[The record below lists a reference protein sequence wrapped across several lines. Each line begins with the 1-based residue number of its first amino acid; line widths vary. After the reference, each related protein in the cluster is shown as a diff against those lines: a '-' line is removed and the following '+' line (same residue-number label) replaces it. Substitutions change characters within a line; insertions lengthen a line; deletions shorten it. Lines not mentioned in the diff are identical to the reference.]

1 MYFSNSFTKQS
12 SMAAKKIIYDQDA
25 RKKLKEGVDALANAV
40 GATMGPLGRNV
51 GLEKS
56 WGAPTITHDGVTVAK
71 EVELK
76 DKFENMGAKLVLEA
90 ATKTNDVAGDG
101 TTSATVLAQ
110 ALVDAGLRNVE
121 AGANP
126 MLIRRGLEQ
135 AVKEVVNELRSM
147 SKEIKT
153 KEQQAQVATNSAQD
167 EEIGNIIAEAIEKV
181 GSDGVITVEEGR
193 SLDLELETKEGM
205 NFDQG
210 YLSPYF
216 VTDPEKMIAE
226 IEDAYILITDKKIS
240 NIQDI
245 VPMLENLVKITQNL
259 VIIAEDVESQA
270 LATLVVNKL
279 RGSLKVLAIKA
290 PGFGDRRKAML
301 EDIAIVTGGTVISED
316 TGRKLDSVS
325 IEDLGRADKV
335 ISTKDETTIVGG
347 KGSKSDIDARVEQI
361 KRAIDE
367 STSDYDR
374 EKLQERLAKLVGGVA
389 IIRVGAAT
397 EAEMKE
403 KKYRVEDAVNATQA
417 AVAEGI
423 VPGGG
428 IAYLKARKVLEKT
441 KLEGDEK
448 VGATILF
455 EALEKPFRKIL
466 SNAGLEPGRYIKE
479 IEENLD
485 KNLGLNVLTGELSDM
500 IEAGVIDPVRVTRTA
515 VENAVSVTISI
526 LTTDALIAEEPEDKP
541 EPPVPAGGGMPG
553 MM

>member
-1 MYFSNSFTKQS
+1 
-12 SMAAKKIIYDQDA
+12 MAAKKVIYDQDA
-25 RKKLKEGVDALANAV
+25 RNKLKQGVDALANAV

-51 GLEKS
+51 GIEKS

-110 ALVDAGLRNVE
+110 ALVDTGLRNVA

-126 MLIRRGLEQ
+126 MFIRRGLES
-135 AVKEVVNELRSM
+135 AVKEVVNELKTM
-147 SKEIKT
+147 AKDIKT

-167 EEIGNIIAEAIEKV
+167 VEIGNIIAEAIEKV
-181 GSDGVITVEEGR
+181 GPDGVITVEEGR

-216 VTDPEKMIAE
+216 VTDPEKMVAE

-259 VIIAEDVESQA
+259 VIIAEDIESQA

-301 EDIAIVTGGTVISED
+301 EDIAIVTGGSVISED

-335 ISTKDETTIVGG
+335 ITTKDDTTIVGG
-347 KGSKSDIDARVEQI
+347 KGSKANIEARVTQI
-361 KRAIDE
+361 KREIDE
-367 STSDYDR
+367 STSDYDK
-374 EKLQERLAKLVGGVA
+374 EKLQERLAKLIGGVA

-441 KLEGDEK
+441 KLESDEK

-455 EALEKPFRKIL
+455 EALEKPFRTIL
-466 SNAGLEPGRYIKE
+466 TNAGLEPGKYIKE

-485 KNLGLNVLTGELSDM
+485 KNLGLNVLDGKLYDM
-500 IEAGVIDPVRVTRTA
+500 VEAGVIDPVRVTRTA

-541 EPPVPAGGGMPG
+541 EPPMPQAPGGMPG